1 MKITIWKMTAL
12 LAVHLA
18 SSLLPAAG
26 AVKGIREGDR
36 PLPPW
41 ESPSAL
47 VHESCAEGSM
57 GRRGL
62 TLSECPLEDP
72 LHTTLSVYFY
82 LFLVWS
88 TLRLLERIFQEGFL
102 FLNNIMG
109 HFAFFF
115 LLHHIVTSS
124 LECDGF
130 DSIYFQIKP
139 WVMEYSWSWGL
150 GYYGRSQWD
159 CFYFRRM

>member
-26 AVKGIREGDR
+26 AVKGIRAGDSLPCCMRAVLKGQWGEGGSNCQSAPWR
-36 PLPPW
+36 IHCTPLFLYIFT
-41 ESPSAL
+41 S
-47 VHESCAEGSM
+47 
-57 GRRGL
+57 
-62 TLSECPLEDP
+62 
-72 LHTTLSVYFY
+72 Y
-82 LFLVWS
+82 FLVWS
-88 TLRLLERIFQEGFL
+88 TLRLLERIFQKGFL

-115 LLHHIVTSS
+115 SLHHIVTSS

-139 WVMEYSWSWGL
+139 
-150 GYYGRSQWD
+150 
-159 CFYFRRM
+159 